1 MVKQHLFEARTGG
14 YHNYRIP
21 GLLATDGG
29 VVLATVEA
37 RRGAGGDWD
46 ANDLVLRRSTDGGL
60 TFGEPQVLATCA
72 TWGPGPA
79 SNLVLIDDPARR
91 CIHGVF
97 CHNYARLFSIT
108 SVDGGAS
115 FSQPREITPMLAAFA
130 REYPWKVIATGPG
143 HGIRLASGR
152 LVVPLWMSDG
162 SGTEFGAGRL
172 GHRPSVVAGIYSDD
186 GGQSWRCTE
195 IVARHKQTVPYLTG
209 TAMIVNPSETLPL
222 ELADGRVLFNMRS
235 ESAPHRRLVS
245 VSPDGATGWS
255 EPRFVEELLEPVC
268 MASLARVG
276 AGGPVVFVNPDNLD
290 HTMTDPVRVSCDRK
304 RLTAK
309 LSADDGRTWPW
320 FRIIEEG
327 PAGYSD
333 LAVLASGEILCLYE
347 CGMVSGMY
355 DGRTVTL
362 ARFDADWIREGGGR

>member
-1 MVKQHLFEARTGG
+1 MHKQPLFEARTRG

-21 GLLATDGG
+21 GLLATSDG

-37 RRGAGGDWD
+37 RRGSGGDWD
-46 ANDLVLRRSTDGGL
+46 ANDLALRRSSDGGR
-60 TFGEPQVLATCA
+60 TFGERQILATCE

-79 SNLVLIDDPARR
+79 SNLVLIDDPVRG

-97 CHNYARLFSIT
+97 CHNYARVFAIT
-108 SVDGGAS
+108 STDGGAT
-115 FSQPREITPMLAAFA
+115 FGEPREITPMLAAFA
-130 REYPWKVIATGPG
+130 REYPWRVLATGPG

-152 LVVPLWMSDG
+152 LVVPVWMSDG
-162 SGTEFGAGRL
+162 SGAEFGAGRL

-186 GGQSWRCTE
+186 GETWACGD
-195 IVARHKQTVPYLTG
+195 IVARHGETVPYLTG

-222 ELADGRVLFNMRS
+222 ELADGSVLFNMRS
-235 ESAPHRRLVS
+235 ESAPHRRLES

-255 EPRFVEELLEPVC
+255 RPRFADALLEPVC
-268 MASLARVG
+268 MASIARVG
-276 AGGPVVFVNPDNLD
+276 PGGPVVFANPDNLD
-290 HTMTDPVRVSCDRK
+290 HAMTDPVRASCDRK

-320 FRIIEEG
+320 ARVIEEG

-347 CGMVSGMY
+347 CGTVSGMY
-355 DGRTVTL
+355 DGRSVTL
-362 ARFDADWIREGGGR
+362 ARFDAGWIREGGAR